1 MIAKRISNKWDLNG
15 MKEVTVLVKGGH
27 KFRTDRRFSLFCFHL
42 ETPPCDTFPFLQ
54 TLLLTIPFWSFIN
67 TLQLNSNYLVIMDA
81 GWPVEMMAQKR
92 DQNPAISSLTEEPQF
107 IRKTKFEVYGEEMI
121 EKEVKQSG
129 NSGRVY
135 LPPEWIGKHVKI
147 IRIE

>member
-1 MIAKRISNKWDLNG
+1 MARRKLRNPNMIAPQD
-15 MKEVTVLVKGGH
+15 E
-27 KFRTDRRFSLFCFHL
+27 
-42 ETPPCDTFPFLQ
+42 
-54 TLLLTIPFWSFIN
+54 LTIARN
-67 TLQLNSNYLVIMDA
+67 KAN
-81 GWPVEMMAQKR
+81 
-92 DQNPAISSLTEEPQF
+92 
-107 IRKTKFEVYGEEMI
+107 FEVYGEEMI

>member
-1 MIAKRISNKWDLNG
+1 M
-15 MKEVTVLVKGGH
+15 EP
-27 KFRTDRRFSLFCFHL
+27 RR
-42 ETPPCDTFPFLQ
+42 
-54 TLLLTIPFWSFIN
+54 
-67 TLQLNSNYLVIMDA
+67 
-81 GWPVEMMAQKR
+81 PVEMMAQKR
-92 DQNPAISSLTEEPQF
+92 EQNPDIYPLVEEPQYF
-107 IRKTKFEVYGEEMI
+107 RKTKFEIYGEEMI